1 MDARAEP
8 TPFDQRLFLIF
19 IVTFATMT
27 AFEFASEF
35 LYPYPPDWRS
45 NIITSLFTSG
55 LSVIIAYFPLKAY
68 YDRNTR
74 LHTEVEQRHHVEM
87 ELREREKRLV
97 RTFDQSPVGAA
108 IISPDLRFIQVN
120 PALCAITGY
129 TPDEFQALPFS
140 SIVAPAEKTGI
151 MSCAED
157 LKRGAIDLD
166 ERDMQLVR
174 KDGTKVWVRQ
184 SVSLIRDEEGVPLYF
199 LPIFT
204 DINDLKMAEDALQK
218 TNKKLS
224 MLSTIT
230 RHDIKNKLTGL
241 VGYLQLVSNEVPDD
255 PPLREHITKLGECC
269 DAIERQIVFTRYYEE
284 LGTVNA
290 GWYEVQ
296 KGVLD
301 MASQLSLQG
310 ITLDPGLAGV
320 SIYADP
326 LINKVYYNLMENS
339 IRHGGHVTKITFA
352 ADESEKGLVIS
363 CSDDG
368 IGIPQGEKE
377 NIFLRGH
384 GSNSGLGLFL
394 IREILATTGITIKAT
409 GTPGTGARFEILVPK
424 GAYRLSAA

>member
-1 MDARAEP
+1 MDAQAEP

-55 LSVIIAYFPLKAY
+55 LSIIIAYFPLKAY
-68 YDRNTR
+68 YDRNAR
-74 LHTEVEQRHHVEM
+74 LHAEVEQRHRVEM
-87 ELREREKRLV
+87 ELREREKRLI
-97 RTFDQSPVGAA
+97 RIFDQSPVGVA

-120 PALCAITGY
+120 AALCAITGY
-129 TPDEFQALPFS
+129 TPDEFLTLPFT
-140 SIVAPAEKTGI
+140 SIVTPDEKTGI
-151 MSCAED
+151 ITCAED
-157 LKRGAIDLD
+157 LKGGAIDLD

-174 KDGTKVWVRQ
+174 KDGTKIWVRQ
-184 SVSLIRDEEGVPLYF
+184 SVSLLRDDDGVPLYF
-199 LPIFT
+199 LAMFVN
-204 DINDLKMAEDALQK
+204 INDIKMAKDVLQK

-224 MLSTIT
+224 ILSTIT

-241 VGYLQLVSNEVPDD
+241 VGYLQLISNEVPDE
-255 PPLREHITKLGECC
+255 PLLHEHITKLAECS
-269 DAIERQIVFTRYYEE
+269 DAIERQIEFTRYYEE
-284 LGTVNA
+284 LGTANA
-290 GWYEVQ
+290 GWYDVH
-296 KGVLD
+296 KGVLE
-301 MASQLSLQG
+301 MAGQLSLQG
-310 ITLDPGLAGV
+310 ITLDPGKAGV

-326 LINKVYYNLMENS
+326 LVNKVYYNLMENS
-339 IRHGGHVTKITFA
+339 VRHGGHVTKITFA
-352 ADESEKGLVIS
+352 SDESEKGLVIS

-368 IGIPQGEKE
+368 IGIPQEERE

-394 IREILATTGITIKAT
+394 IREILATTGITITET